1 MKRITAFLLSVI
13 TAAMCIALSGGAGAF
28 YDSKLQDDPDD
39 PFLPLIRQACEA
51 AEKVWRSSGSEAEFE
66 KKADNIYY
74 YLFDMNGDLIPELIF
89 GDAKTAAERGVEA
102 EIAVTDIYTIVDG
115 KPVKTHDDKHWD
127 FDRVLNIE
135 LFEDGPVRITSTD
148 GETVCYTVKNINKDA
163 TMELLIIFHKKGETY
178 YIGGFGETDSPDPD
192 EIKWSENYDYNLI
205 LNRDVDGYNTGA
217 NIFEPEWKRID
228 EYMPGEYA
236 KGFGGRK
243 LEEMTNA
250 YDTLSTDT
258 KKKKEYY
265 TDKSLADMEANP
277 REPYA
282 YIIKE
287 RFIGILNPPEQVE
300 GASLRDDFEF
310 ARFGR
315 NYYCFYDINGD
326 GTDELLLGC
335 YTPVYDVESG
345 KSVFAFVNDSIYTI
359 KDGEVKTILD
369 RGGMTKEYFEER
381 TIYTNGIIRTK
392 HDYPYEPSYSYI
404 RIEDGEAKSV
414 LDIEYDERWEIY
426 YAPPKYIGWFYEN
439 DTRRE
444 EILTVDEFV
453 QIKEEAEKGLVPVE
467 LDWRPL
473 EEYARA
479 RGGAGMSRYEV
490 AALGIGCVPAVA
502 VPTAVICVAK
512 KRKRSNSAENN

>member
-13 TAAMCIALSGGAGAF
+13 TAAMCVALSGGAGAF
-28 YDSKLQDDPDD
+28 YDTKLQDDPDD

-74 YLFDMNGDLIPELIF
+74 YLFDMNGDLIPELVF

-192 EIKWSENYDYNLI
+192 EIKWHENYDYNLI

-217 NIFEPEWKRID
+217 SIFEPEWKRID
-228 EYMPGEYA
+228 EYTPGEYA

-250 YDTLSTDT
+250 YDTLSTAEKR
-258 KKKKEYY
+258 KK
-265 TDKSLADMEANP
+265 S
-277 REPYA
+277 
-282 YIIKE
+282 
-287 RFIGILNPPEQVE
+287 
-300 GASLRDDFEF
+300 
-310 ARFGR
+310 
-315 NYYCFYDINGD
+315 
-326 GTDELLLGC
+326 
-335 YTPVYDVESG
+335 
-345 KSVFAFVNDSIYTI
+345 
-359 KDGEVKTILD
+359 
-369 RGGMTKEYFEER
+369 
-381 TIYTNGIIRTK
+381 IIRTK
-392 HDYPYEPSYSYI
+392 VLRIWKRIRANRMLISLKSDSSVYLIRPS
-404 RIEDGEAKSV
+404 RQ
-414 LDIEYDERWEIY
+414 
-426 YAPPKYIGWFYEN
+426 
-439 DTRRE
+439 RE
-444 EILTVDEFV
+444 
-453 QIKEEAEKGLVPVE
+453 
-467 LDWRPL
+467 
-473 EEYARA
+473 
-479 RGGAGMSRYEV
+479 
-490 AALGIGCVPAVA
+490 
-502 VPTAVICVAK
+502 
-512 KRKRSNSAENN
+512 

>member
-13 TAAMCIALSGGAGAF
+13 TAAMCVALSGGAGAF
-28 YDSKLQDDPDD
+28 YDTKLQDDPDD

-102 EIAVTDIYTIVDG
+102 EIAATDIYTIVDG

-163 TMELLIIFHKKGETY
+163 SMEPFIVFRRKGGTYLRGMLDSSADPTPENIEWESGFDYQIIL
-178 YIGGFGETDSPDPD
+178 D
-192 EIKWSENYDYNLI
+192 
-205 LNRDVDGYNTGA
+205 RDIDGDGTGA

-250 YDTLSTDT
+250 YDTVSTF
-258 KKKKEYY
+258 KAEKEIFYK
-265 TDKSLADMEANP
+265 DKSLANISKSLND
-277 REPYA
+277 PYS
-282 YIIKE
+282 YVIKE
-287 RFIGILNPPEQVE
+287 RFAGILRFSEDENRGILND
-300 GASLRDDFEF
+300 RFEF
-310 ARFGR
+310 ARFGQSF
-315 NYYCFYDINGD
+315 YCLYDINGD

-335 YTPVYDVESG
+335 NTPVYKDKDG
-345 KSVFAFVNDSIYTI
+345 KYVYTFINDAIYTV
-359 KDGEVKTILD
+359 KDGKAEPICAIGD
-369 RGGMTKEYFEER
+369 GIGRYFFLER
-381 TIYTNGIIRTK
+381 TVCTNGIIRTK
-392 HDYPYEPSYSYI
+392 YKYPYEPSYRYV
-404 RIEDGEAKSV
+404 RIEDGERV
-414 LDIEYDERWEIY
+414 LVANVVYKEPEIDIW
-426 YAPPKYIGWFYEN
+426 YE
-439 DTRRE
+439 TGGYKQFFASGE
-444 EILTVDEFV
+444 STITVDEFV

-512 KRKRSNSAENN
+512 KRKCSNSAENN